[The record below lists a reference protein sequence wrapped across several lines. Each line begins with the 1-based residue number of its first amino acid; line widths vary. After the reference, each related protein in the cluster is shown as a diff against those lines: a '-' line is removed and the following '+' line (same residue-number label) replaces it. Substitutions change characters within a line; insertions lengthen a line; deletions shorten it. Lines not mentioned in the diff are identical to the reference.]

1 MGRQSSCHP
10 TMVGSS
16 SIALLQERF
25 RQLERVRE
33 RREKQEH
40 RTLFEPGKSSFQ
52 QHKMI
57 FPLFPPPQD
66 HHELSLGLEPPL
78 GKLGDFRAIKTGTL
92 PNSRSTDATLM
103 GNINKIENS
112 EVDTSLHL

>member
-1 MGRQSSCHP
+1 
-10 TMVGSS
+10 MVGSS

-40 RTLFEPGKSSFQ
+40 LTLFEPGKSPFQ

-57 FPLFPPPQD
+57 FSLFPRSPQD
-66 HHELSLGLEPPL
+66 HALSHGLEPPT
-78 GKLGDFRAIKTGTL
+78 GKLGDFRTVKTGTL
-92 PNSRSTDATLM
+92 PNSRSTDATMM
-103 GNINKIENS
+103 GNLNNTENS